1 MLECRD
7 IDALMMDWLYQE
19 LPPTQ
24 SSPFDAHVAKCARCQ
39 AELAGMT
46 RTREAL
52 RELPQVEPPPSISQI
67 LLHEAARKAPA
78 SAAAVEPVG
87 GGKRGVLAWL
97 GDLF

>member
-1 MLECRD
+1 MVDRSVRKDAMLDCKK
-7 IDALMMDWLYQE
+7 IDELMMDWLYQE

-52 RELPQVEPPPSISQI
+52 RELPQVEPPPSIIPVVDGEYGQCGV
-67 LLHEAARKAPA
+67 EA
-78 SAAAVEPVG
+78 
-87 GGKRGVLAWL
+87 GVPER
-97 GDLF
+97 